1 MAAVPLHSSEYL
13 LRGGKRDYSENQV
26 RRDGMEC
33 GIGEQ
38 FPFFFTEELYL
49 VCEQLL
55 YFHTEPETGAGS
67 VSRRGFRTVEKK
79 RETVKSKGL

>member
-13 LRGGKRDYSENQV
+13 LRSGKRDYAENHV
-26 RRDGMEC
+26 RRDGMER

-55 YFHTEPETGAGS
+55 YFLTEPETGAGS
-67 VSRRGFRTVEKK
+67 DRRRGFGAVE
-79 RETVKSKGL
+79 